1 MRSKKNIVIGVLN
14 CLDLMIEK
22 SEKLGE
28 LIQKESLLS
37 DIEKALSEF
46 MR

>member
-1 MRSKKNIVIGVLN
+1 MIGVLN
-14 CLDLMIEK
+14 CLDLMIVK

-28 LIQKESLLS
+28 LVKKESLLS
-37 DIEKALSEF
+37 DIEKAISEF